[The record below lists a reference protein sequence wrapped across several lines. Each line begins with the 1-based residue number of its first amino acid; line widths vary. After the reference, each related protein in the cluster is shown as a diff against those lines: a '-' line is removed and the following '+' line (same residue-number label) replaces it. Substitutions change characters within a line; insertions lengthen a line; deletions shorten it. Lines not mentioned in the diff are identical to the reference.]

1 MNITDGRK
9 KELRKTIRH
18 LKQFLTPE
26 AIEAES
32 KAVFDIIES
41 MDEFKAAK
49 CIMAYW
55 SMKDELP
62 TQSFIEKWFD
72 KKRII
77 LPSVDGDKLR
87 LKEFKGIEKLHQGDQ
102 FAIPEPDGPDFDTP
116 ETIDIIIVPGVA
128 FDFQNNRM
136 GRGKAY
142 YDELLSRLKCFRI
155 GVGFSCQLLKEI
167 PTDIHDVRMNIVV
180 AGKVKTTVLYD
191 SD

>member
-1 MNITDGRK
+1 MNITDGKK

-18 LKQFLTPE
+18 LKQFLTPD
-26 AIEAES
+26 AIEAER

-55 SMKDELP
+55 SMEDELP

-87 LKEFKGIEKLHQGDQ
+87 LKEFKGTEKLHQGDL

-116 ETIDIIIVPGVA
+116 ETIDMIIVPGVA

-142 YDELLSRLKCFRI
+142 YDELLSRMKCFRI

-167 PTDIHDVRMNIVV
+167 PTDIHDVRMNIVI
-180 AGKVKTTVLYD
+180 AGKVKTTVLND